1 MVDTSSLGNPTRY
14 LTTLVAAIVDA
25 NNDLI
30 EEVTINEVSFT
41 ESLLTPGLQ
50 TTVYLQDTIHTEFF
64 RNLDDYRGKFLE
76 IRAARDILRD
86 YPELPKYDFFTQQQ
100 IYRLSNRENDN
111 YQIESFRLDA
121 CDPSLLKD
129 AKTWVTASW
138 QCVSPSKVVTD
149 VLMNCLGIDARAMD
163 IENSLEPRTY
173 FAENLHPLQ
182 VITQQSEVALT
193 EVGYDPSFI
202 HFMTYQDNNHQD
214 LPTHHF
220 RSLNQLAI
228 QEPVMRFVYNGKGI
242 SSMNYQNPYDIM
254 SFSFPCDFDL
264 LSDLLNGYD
273 ENGQFIKSLIVENPT
288 NQTAAIVGTQSDC
301 GLTPYVATTTKGTET
316 EQNACPSSLE
326 QYLLYRKARMGL
338 LEQDKIALRLTVPF
352 NPNLNVG
359 RTIEVNF
366 QNHAKTKSYEKYG
379 VQDYLYGSGLYLIT
393 NLTHNIKRGGLGVTI
408 MDCVA
413 QTVAE
418 GVV

>member
-1 MVDTSSLGNPTRY
+1 MAGSATLGDPNRY
-14 LTTLVAAIVDA
+14 LTSMVAAIVGA
-25 NNDLI
+25 NDELI
-30 EEVTINEVSFT
+30 DEVTINEVSFT

-50 TTVYLQDTIHTEFF
+50 TTVYLQDTIHTDYF

-76 IRAARDILRD
+76 IHVERPILQD
-86 YPELPKYDFFTQQQ
+86 YPEFERFDFNVRQK

-111 YQIESFRLDA
+111 YKIESFRLDA
-121 CDPSLLKD
+121 CDPSLLID

-138 QCVSPSKVVTD
+138 QCVSPSKVVSDILTKCLQVPPEFQD
-149 VLMNCLGIDARAMD
+149 V
-163 IENSLEPRTY
+163 ESSLEPRTY

-193 EVGYDPSFI
+193 EAGYDPSFI
-202 HFMTYQDNNHQD
+202 HFMTYQKNNHED
-214 LPTHHF
+214 GPTHHF
-220 RSLNQLAI
+220 RSLNQLAN
-228 QEPVMRFVYNGKGI
+228 QEQVMTFYYNGKGV
-242 SSMNYQNPYDIM
+242 SPLNYNNPYDIM
-254 SFSFPCDFDL
+254 SYSFPCDFDL
-264 LSDLLNGYD
+264 LSDILNGYD
-273 ENGQFIKSLIVENPT
+273 EDGTFIKGLIVENPT

-316 EQNACPSSLE
+316 EQNTCPSSLE

-352 NPNLNVG
+352 NPNLNAG
-359 RTIEVNF
+359 RVIEVNF
-366 QNHAKTKSYEKYG
+366 QNHAKTESFEKYG
-379 VQDYLYGSGLYLIT
+379 VKDYLYGSGLYLIT